1 LLIGLYPTAKQWLGG
16 VGGILLAICM
26 VVLGDIALNTN
37 LPACG
42 LPMLYLTLNTELSI
56 KFMHYY

>member
-1 LLIGLYPTAKQWLGG
+1 MLVGLYPTAKQWLGG

-26 VVLGDIALNTN
+26 TAFGGIALNTN
-37 LPACG
+37 LPTCG
-42 LPMLYLTLNTELSI
+42 FPMLYLTLNAELSI